1 MQTRIIDG
9 SGYGEIGKRG
19 IVAVSGTD
27 RLTAEEKVECVETV
41 IKLGDDG
48 WAIAADLSTPIGKL
62 TRRAAD
68 AINAPFIDLSQLVGP
83 AAHRRN
89 LRPDNGV

>member
-9 SGYGEIGKRG
+9 SGYGEVGKRG
-19 IVAVSGTD
+19 IVEVTGPD
-27 RLTAEEKVECVETV
+27 RPTAEEKIECVETV

-48 WAIAADLSTPIGKL
+48 WAIAADLTTPIGSL

-68 AINAPFIDLSQLVGP
+68 AINAPFIE
-83 AAHRRN
+83 
-89 LRPDNGV
+89 LRKGHPTAP